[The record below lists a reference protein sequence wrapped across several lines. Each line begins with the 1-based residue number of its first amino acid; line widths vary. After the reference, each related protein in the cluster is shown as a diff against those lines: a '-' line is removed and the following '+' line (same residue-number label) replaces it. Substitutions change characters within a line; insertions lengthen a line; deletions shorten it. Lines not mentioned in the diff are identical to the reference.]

1 MILIRNESLEIRN
14 YDYFAKFFTFHF
26 SLFSFFT
33 TFVGINRDSM
43 KNDPF
48 ESVPLLRLAVC
59 LMVGIVVGEYAT
71 IPLPLLPVFV
81 AMVVAAL
88 LLWKYSHVQ
97 SVTIAL
103 CFVVLGALLMQRQ
116 KDSLQVAWPEGEVQ
130 YEAVVLSNPVE
141 KPKTMAVDI
150 LLTGCQRKLKCY
162 LYKDDRSRSLRI
174 GDGLRIKSRIQENSH
189 WRNGTFDYHR
199 YLEIHGF
206 TGTTFVPSWKWQKD
220 QISLS
225 GLSRLERTKLYFLQ
239 LRSRLLKR
247 IFGTAAANYSLFTLH
262 SSLYDASAVVAA
274 MTLGDKSALTKDL
287 KETYAI
293 TGASHIL
300 ALSGLHLG
308 IIYSLLMLLFGGR
321 KLFTINCSLFT
332 ILGVWAFVFLVG
344 MPVSVVRA
352 AVMLTV
358 YALLSLGH
366 REKMSVNTLAF
377 TAIVLLMLHPL
388 SLFDVGFQMSFMAV
402 FSILVWMPLLMSVF
416 PPVYLQTHRVVRWF
430 WAMVTVSVAAQIG
443 VAPLIAYY
451 FGRFST
457 YFLLTNFIVVP
468 AATLILWLAPLVL
481 LIPSCAYLLLY
492 IVGLLNTVLTR
503 IAALPK
509 ASIEGL
515 HPSMLQVSMIYVI
528 IAAVYLL
535 ILRLKKAT
543 LPGQE
548 W

>member
-1 MILIRNESLEIRN
+1 
-14 YDYFAKFFTFHF
+14 
-26 SLFSFFT
+26 
-33 TFVGINRDSM
+33 M

-59 LMVGIVVGEYAT
+59 LMVGIVVGEYVI
-71 IPLPLLPVFV
+71 IPVPMLPVFV
-81 AMVVAAL
+81 GVVVVAL
-88 LLWKYSHVQ
+88 LLWKHPQVQ
-97 SVTIAL
+97 SVAIAL
-103 CFVVLGALLMQRQ
+103 CFVILGALLMQRQ
-116 KDSLQVAWPEGEVQ
+116 KESLQVAWPEGEVR
-130 YEAVVLSNPVE
+130 YDAVVLSEPAE

-150 LLTGCQRKLKCY
+150 LLTGSQRKLKCY
-162 LYKDDRSRSLRI
+162 LYKDDRSRNLRI
-174 GDGLRIKSRIQENSH
+174 GDGLRIQSRITNQDESTTH
-189 WRNGTFDYHR
+189 GTFDYRR

-206 TGTTFVPSWKWQKD
+206 TGTTFVASWKWQKV
-220 QISLS
+220 QLSLS

-239 LRSRLLKR
+239 LRSRLLKNLEFR
-247 IFGTAAANYSLFTLH
+247 TESVDFATAIPATETTGTPEGNSTLSVINSTLH
-262 SSLYDASAVVAA
+262 DASAVVAA

-293 TGASHIL
+293 TGASHVL

-321 KLFTINCSLFT
+321 KRITHHLSLIT

-352 AVMLTV
+352 AMMLSV

-366 REKMSVNTLAF
+366 RDKMSVNTLAF
-377 TAIVLLMLHPL
+377 TALVLLMLHPM

-402 FSILVWMPLLMSVF
+402 FSILVWAPLLMSVF
-416 PPVYLQTHRVVRWF
+416 PPDYLQSHRIVRWF
-430 WAMVTVSVAAQIG
+430 WAMVAVSIAAQMG

-468 AATLILWLAPLVL
+468 AATLILWLAPVVL
-481 LIPSCAYLLLY
+481 LIPSCAFLLLY

-503 IAALPK
+503 IAAIPG

-515 HPSMLQVSMIYVI
+515 HPSILQVAMIYVI
-528 IAAVYLL
+528 IASVYLL
-535 ILRLKKAT
+535 ILRLRKET
-543 LPGQE
+543 SPRRG